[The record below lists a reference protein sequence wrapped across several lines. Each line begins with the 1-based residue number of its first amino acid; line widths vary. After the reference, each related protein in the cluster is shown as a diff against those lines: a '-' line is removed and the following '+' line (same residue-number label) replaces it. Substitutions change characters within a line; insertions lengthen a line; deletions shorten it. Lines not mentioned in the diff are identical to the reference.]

1 MLFTGASLHNTF
13 GCSPNS
19 SVKSGHGF
27 ESAGMTAFTWVTLG
41 RKSKKE
47 KKGIYV
53 SCVKKKRSR
62 CMSAVFFL
70 HFPPRLRGLW
80 CVAQWHRDPSVEV
93 SHGLWVC
100 THNKRRRQRRG
111 LARQRRRRTRT

>member
-47 KKGIYV
+47 KKRDL
-53 SCVKKKRSR
+53 CQLCKKKKGHD
-62 CMSAVFFL
+62 A
-70 HFPPRLRGLW
+70 
-80 CVAQWHRDPSVEV
+80 
-93 SHGLWVC
+93 
-100 THNKRRRQRRG
+100 
-111 LARQRRRRTRT
+111 